1 MNGWTEIVLPMSRHQ
16 PNYPNSRANQHD
28 CCKDQQGEYDYVP
41 NGIIAVLLLGGR
53 YRDCRV

>member
-1 MNGWTEIVLPMSRHQ
+1 MSRHQ
-16 PNYPNSRANQHD
+16 PNYPNGRANQHD

-53 YRDCRV
+53 YRGGRV